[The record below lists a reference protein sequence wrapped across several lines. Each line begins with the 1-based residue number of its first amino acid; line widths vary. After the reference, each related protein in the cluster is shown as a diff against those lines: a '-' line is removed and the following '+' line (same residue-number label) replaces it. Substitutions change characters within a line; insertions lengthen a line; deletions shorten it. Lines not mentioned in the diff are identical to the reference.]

1 MRKIIKQNKAVS
13 EVLGTILLLV
23 ISVTVFSA
31 VYASFFSTDLGPDVP
46 SVSLIGVIEDN
57 NLKIL
62 HQGGEDL
69 NLNTRVIMR
78 PNQDSDDSEKVE
90 VDDYLDIYSKEDG
103 RWNIGESFVYDL
115 STLTNFQE
123 FNPLEVLVIDQAS
136 NSVIMRGTIKE
147 AAISDLGISIDIIEN
162 DPINVDSDIVIE
174 FNLENY
180 GPSATDDVSVEIVLP
195 EMLVFDFVEPSSDGS
210 YNPESGLWDIGYIDS
225 GSSAKLALNL
235 KVKGPNTIDTQLA
248 FILDGSDFINATEW
262 TNILNGIADA
272 IENDIPHNG
281 HVELTVVQYGG
292 NADSTY
298 HLADTIIDQAEITSE
313 NYMNVA
319 NTIKIVPKSGG
330 RAAMACGIR
339 QTTEEL
345 ISSDLYSHANSR
357 TIITIV
363 TGGPPNHVCLH
374 PTIPT
379 LTSVKKINGMLSAQ
393 LQRNHMIQQLFM
405 QYGLDEIDCIVYADE
420 YTTTDSYLT
429 AFVPWLKSKIVYPGP
444 MTTHSLA
451 SNSNRPGWV
460 EEVTPADDFS
470 VTLQNYLAKIF
481 KSGTVTATIVSSA
494 YEDPDLTNNAAEIV
508 ISPIS

>member
-1 MRKIIKQNKAVS
+1 
-13 EVLGTILLLV
+13 
-23 ISVTVFSA
+23 
-31 VYASFFSTDLGPDVP
+31 
-46 SVSLIGVIEDN
+46 
-57 NLKIL
+57 
-62 HQGGEDL
+62 
-69 NLNTRVIMR
+69 
-78 PNQDSDDSEKVE
+78 
-90 VDDYLDIYSKEDG
+90 
-103 RWNIGESFVYDL
+103 
-115 STLTNFQE
+115 
-123 FNPLEVLVIDQAS
+123 
-136 NSVIMRGTIKE
+136 
-147 AAISDLGISIDIIEN
+147 
-162 DPINVDSDIVIE
+162 
-174 FNLENY
+174 
-180 GPSATDDVSVEIVLP
+180 
-195 EMLVFDFVEPSSDGS
+195 MLVFDFVEPSSDGS

-405 QYGLDEIDCIVYADE
+405 QYGLDEIDCIVYAYE
-420 YTTTDSYLT
+420 YCETDSYVT

-451 SNSNRPGWV
+451 SASNRPGWV
-460 EEVTPADDFS
+460 EEVTPADGFS

-481 KSGTVTATIVSSA
+481 QSGTATATIVSSA